1 MQTIYYVLNN
11 HIVVCGTILLTHYE
25 PVQENQ
31 TDQVTANEY
40 SIKSI
45 AQRIHIYLKDVN
57 TDFEL
62 ARKSVYSVNRILS
75 HLAIYLTKIVY
86 ITIQIN
92 IYNSEY
98 KVSNTVNYFMPDRL
112 PILNY
117 NLSL

>member
-45 AQRIHIYLKDVN
+45 LLREF
-57 TDFEL
+57 T
-62 ARKSVYSVNRILS
+62 
-75 HLAIYLTKIVY
+75 Y
-86 ITIQIN
+86 I
-92 IYNSEY
+92 
-98 KVSNTVNYFMPDRL
+98 
-112 PILNY
+112 
-117 NLSL
+117 